1 MYTPDSVVY
10 LCNVPLE
17 ADQKNQLHFGSVS
30 EQTNY
35 FESTVVKELT
45 GFTFVRRDS
54 AIRCPEN
61 IEDLYNCNYVMYQN
75 SHFTDKWFY
84 AFITEL
90 EYLNDAVTAIH
101 IKTDVFQTWMFEAEI
116 LPSFVIREHTNN
128 DAIGA
133 NTIPENLEIGPYMCV
148 EEQNIN
154 LNKGNSRIVVAYQA
168 LTVDDTGGTMVDDV
182 FSGVCYR
189 FFNPSQV
196 DDINKF
202 ILSRV
207 EDNKADSIVAIIQ
220 VPNFVEN
227 GLPGGSNV
235 WTPPLVPGSFQ
246 GYTPKNNKLKTFPY
260 CYLGVTTNQGEE
272 KAFRYENFTETPRFG
287 IIAHMSLNPTAMVF
301 PYNYNNIENDLA
313 NALYFQPYTQCSWTS
328 NTFAQWYSARA
339 NQIGVGFTEDIIKTA
354 VGVGQ
359 MVVSGGM
366 TGYGGAVSGITS
378 IMNSLAQ
385 MEDIKTAA
393 PRFNGAN
400 GNTGG
405 APFSWDTYR
414 ITCKSYGIKAEYA
427 RCIDEFFSMYGYKTN
442 RVKVPNI
449 GTRQNWNYVQT
460 VDIQI
465 TGAIPNDDMNE
476 LRDIY
481 NSGVTIWNNPET
493 FGDYSQNN
501 GIVS

>member
-17 ADQKNQLHFGSVS
+17 ADQKNQLHFSSVS
-30 EQTNY
+30 AQTNY

-116 LPSFVIREHTNN
+116 LPSFVVREHTNN

-133 NTIPENLEIGPYMCV
+133 NTIPENLEIGPYMCLI
-148 EEQNIN
+148 EQNYN
-154 LNKGNSRIVVAYQA
+154 LNEGGSKIVVASQA
-168 LTVDDTGGTMVDDV
+168 LTAGDSGGTVVDNV
-182 FSGVCYR
+182 FSGVNYQ
-189 FFNPSQV
+189 FYDTTNYQSV
-196 DDINKF
+196 NDF
-202 ILSRV
+202 ILART
-207 EDNKADSIVAIIQ
+207 EDNKADSIVAILQ
-220 VPNFVEN
+220 VPSFIES
-227 GLPGGSNV
+227 GGDIINAPSI
-235 WTPPLVPGSFQ
+235 PGSFQ
-246 GYTPKNNKLKTFPY
+246 GYIPKNNKLYTFPY
-260 CYLGVTTNQGEE
+260 CYMGVTANMGEE
-272 KAFRYENFTETPRFG
+272 KMYRFENFTNTPKFG
-287 IIAHMSLNPTAMVF
+287 LASHMSLNPTAILY
-301 PYNYNNIENDLA
+301 PYDYLGIENDLS
-313 NALYFQPYTQCSWTS
+313 NSIYFQPFTQCSWTS

-339 NQIGVGFTEDIIKTA
+339 NQIGVGFAEDIIKTA

-366 TGYGGAVSGITS
+366 TGAGGAISGITS
-378 IMNSLAQ
+378 IVNSLAQ

-405 APFSWDTYR
+405 APFSWGTYKL
-414 ITCKSYGIKAEYA
+414 TFKSYGIKAEYA
-427 RCIDEFFSMYGYKTN
+427 RCVDEFFSMFGYKTN

-465 TGAIPNDDMNE
+465 TGAIPNDDMSE